1 MSEQDIALALRAL
14 GRRLDAE
21 PAPDLAPVVLSRLG
35 DVAAP
40 PRRWRPLVLA
50 IAVLLLTAAVA
61 VAASDRLRDFLF
73 GAGVSVERVET
84 LPVATTKPAPT
95 ATAPGATTAPH
106 PPAAR
111 PRSRHS
117 GSVGRSGAAAASSA
131 LGIPLPATDVLGP
144 PDAIFRAETA
154 DGPAITL
161 AWQPADPVLLTV
173 VPAHDENDPFLI
185 GKELTEQ
192 TTAEFIQL
200 PGGGEGVFIS
210 GAPHAVT
217 LFDGREVRFRLAED
231 VLLWRPSGTDRVYRL
246 EGRFDQARA
255 VQLATSLR

>member
-1 MSEQDIALALRAL
+1 MSDRDVALALRAL

-21 PAPDLAPVVLSRLG
+21 PVPDLAPVVLSRLG
-35 DVAAP
+35 SVAAP

-50 IAVLLLTAAVA
+50 IAVLLLAAAVA
-61 VAASDRLRDFLF
+61 VAASDRVRDFLF
-73 GAGVSVERVET
+73 GAGVSVERVAT
-84 LPVATTKPAPT
+84 LPVATTASAP
-95 ATAPGATTAPH
+95 TTAPK
-106 PPAAR
+106 PPAKPASFASLGLGR
-111 PRSRHS
+111 P
-117 GSVGRSGAAAASSA
+117 VAAAAASSA
-131 LGIPLPATDVLGP
+131 LGIPLPATGLLGP
-144 PDAIFRAETA
+144 PDAVFRAETA

-185 GKELTEQ
+185 GKQLTEQ
-192 TTAEFIQL
+192 TTADFVQL

-217 LFDGREVRFRLAED
+217 LFDGRQVRFRLAED
-231 VLLWRPSGTDRVYRL
+231 VLLWRPSGTERVYRL

-255 VQLATSLR
+255 VQLATSVR